1 MWRRVALPQHTQEL
15 VGGFLDQGAMMICFL
30 AHGAKVFKVSKFQ
43 GCKVSRLE
51 GSKAFLS
58 TRLRNQS
65 LPPSAVHFETL
76 KP

>member
-30 AHGAKVFKVSKFQ
+30 AHGAKVSKFQ
-43 GCKVSRLE
+43 SFKVARLQ
-51 GSKAFLS
+51 GSKAFLL